1 MKIRISQLRQKLDD
15 WQLPPE
21 ELAARAL
28 RVKRADILWARL
40 ARKSVDARDKG
51 DVHFTLTLDVETARP
66 VRLPKGAA
74 EIKEEAPS
82 QSVLRAASSPPHG
95 GEPRGTSD
103 AGDLHRSGDGWLEA
117 GAATAPLQGDRPADR
132 TSVENACDGR
142 FPALES
148 VARET
153 DARKAAAT
161 ARGDAVQEDS
171 SRWNQWREESSQACA
186 AATARGDA
194 VQEDSSRWN
203 QWREESSQ
211 VCAAANASRRCLV
224 VGMGPAGLF
233 AALTLARAGLRPV
246 VVERGK
252 PVEEREKDVAEF
264 WRGGPFDPESN
275 VQFGEGGAGT
285 FSDGKLN
292 SGIKDARCRAV
303 LEEMHRAGAPESIL
317 WQAKPHVGTD
327 HLKAMVKN
335 LRGQIIALGG
345 DVRFMTR
352 LTDLMVEDG
361 RVTAARL
368 EGPDGAYA
376 LDTAGVI
383 LAVGHSARDTFEML
397 HQAGAS
403 MSRKPFAIGARI
415 EHRQAA
421 VNRAQYGAATGH
433 PALGAADY
441 KLAVHLPSGRSVYTF
456 CMCPGGQVVAAASE
470 AGGVVVNGMSLYAR
484 DGENA
489 NSALLVNVLPED
501 FGGDDPLAGVAF
513 QRRWER
519 AAFEAGGGNFCA
531 PAQRVGDFMK
541 RRPSE
546 GPGSVTPSYRPGVK
560 WGSLDGCLPGFV
572 TDSMR
577 EALPLLD
584 RKLKGFADPDAVL
597 TGVETRSSSPVR
609 IERDGGCQ
617 SNLAGLYPCG
627 EGAGYAGGIMSAAVD
642 GMRCAEALIEEKI
655 LRLR

>member
-28 RVKRADILWARL
+28 RVKRADVLWARL

-66 VRLPKGAA
+66 VRLPRNAA
-74 EIKEEAPS
+74 
-82 QSVLRAASSPPHG
+82 VL
-95 GEPRGTSD
+95 
-103 AGDLHRSGDGWLEA
+103 
-117 GAATAPLQGDRPADR
+117 
-132 TSVENACDGR
+132 
-142 FPALES
+142 
-148 VARET
+148 
-153 DARKAAAT
+153 
-161 ARGDAVQEDS
+161 QEDS
-171 SRWNQWREESSQACA
+171 SRWNQWREESSLERAAAIARGGTLLECA
-186 AATARGDA
+186 AENTCDGRFPALESVSRGTDT
-194 VQEDSSRWN
+194 RK
-203 QWREESSQ
+203 
-211 VCAAANASRRCLV
+211 AAANASRRCLV

-252 PVEEREKDVAEF
+252 PVEDREKDVDAF

-292 SGIKDARCRAV
+292 SGIKDARCRTV

-335 LRGQIIALGG
+335 LRGQIVALGG
-345 DVRFMTR
+345 DVRFQTR
-352 LTDLMVEDG
+352 LTGLIVENG
-361 RVTAARL
+361 AVTGARL

-383 LAVGHSARDTFEML
+383 LAVGHSARDTFAML
-397 HQAGAS
+397 RKAGAD

-421 VNRAQYGAATGH
+421 VNRAQYGAAAGH

-519 AAFEAGGGNFCA
+519 AAFEAGGVNFSA
-531 PAQRVGDFMK
+531 PAQMVGDFMK
-541 RRPSE
+541 RRASA
-546 GPGSVTPSYRPGVK
+546 GPGSVTPSYKPGVK

-577 EALPLLD
+577 QALPLLD

-609 IERDGGCQ
+609 IERGGDCQ